1 MPGDGRRNR
10 VACRVAGGC
19 DEDAVTVE
27 GGVDD
32 GGRKSS
38 CLSGAGGSVDQ
49 CDRTAVCAELH
60 SSVLEEDL
68 RMKLR
73 VLKMAG
79 SDTAVG

>member
-1 MPGDGRRNR
+1 MLGNGRGDR
-10 VACRVAGGC
+10 VARRVARGR
-19 DEDAVTVE
+19 DEDAVPVE
-27 GGVDD
+27 GGRDD
-32 GGRKSS
+32 GGRESGS
-38 CLSGAGGSVDQ
+38 LSGARRSVDQ
-49 CDRTAVCAELH
+49 CDRTQLCAELH